1 MPVVGP
7 AVAAG
12 LATSCMSDRAFLDTN
27 VLVYA
32 LDEAEPAKRDIA
44 RRLLGSTDRGEFV
57 LSTQILSEFYVVATR
72 RLAQPVAED
81 VAAAVV
87 DQLSRLPTVAID
99 PALVKNAIELSRSSQ
114 VSYWDG
120 LILAA
125 AAKGGCR
132 RLLTEDLN
140 AGQTIGSV
148 QIENPFLALK

>member
-1 MPVVGP
+1 
-7 AVAAG
+7 
-12 LATSCMSDRAFLDTN
+12 MSDRAFLDTN

-32 LDEAEPAKRDIA
+32 LDEAEPVKQGVA
-44 RRLLGSTDRGEFV
+44 RRLLASTDRDFV

-81 VAAAVV
+81 VAAAAV
-87 DQLSRLPTVAID
+87 DLLGWLPTVTID
-99 PALVKNAIELSRSSQ
+99 HALVRDAIELSRSSQ

-125 AAKGGCR
+125 AAKGGCP

-140 AGQTIGSV
+140 DGQVFGSV
-148 QIENPFLALK
+148 QIENPFAA

>member
-1 MPVVGP
+1 
-7 AVAAG
+7 
-12 LATSCMSDRAFLDTN
+12 MSDRAFLDTN

-32 LDEAEPAKRDIA
+32 LDEAEPAKRDAA
-44 RRLLGSTDRGEFV
+44 RRLLGSPDQEFV

-81 VAAAVV
+81 VAAAAVEE
-87 DQLSRLPTVAID
+87 LSRLPAVTID
-99 PALVKNAIELSRSSQ
+99 PALVKDAIELSRFSQ
-114 VSYWDG
+114 ISHWDG

-140 AGQTIGSV
+140 AGQIVGSV
-148 QIENPFLALK
+148 QIENPFVALG

>member
-1 MPVVGP
+1 
-7 AVAAG
+7 
-12 LATSCMSDRAFLDTN
+12 MSDRAFLDTN

-32 LDEAEPAKRDIA
+32 VDEAEPAKRDAA
-44 RRLLGSTDRGEFV
+44 RQLLGSTDYGEFV

-81 VAAAVV
+81 VAAAAV
-87 DQLSRLPTVAID
+87 DRLGQLPTVMID
-99 PALVKNAIELSRSSQ
+99 LALVNDAIELSRSAQ

-125 AAKGGCR
+125 ATRGGCR

-140 AGQTIGSV
+140 DGQTFGSV
-148 QIENPFLALK
+148 RIENPFLTPKAM

>member
-1 MPVVGP
+1 MPAAGP

-32 LDEAEPAKRDIA
+32 LDEAEPAKRDVA
-44 RRLLGSTDRGEFV
+44 RRLLGSTDEEFV

-81 VAAAVV
+81 VAAAAV
-87 DQLSRLPTVAID
+87 DQLSLLPIVTID
-99 PALVKNAIELSRSSQ
+99 PVLIKDAIELSHSSQ

-140 AGQTIGSV
+140 AGQRIGSV
-148 QIENPFLALK
+148 QIENPFLAVK

>member
-1 MPVVGP
+1 
-7 AVAAG
+7 
-12 LATSCMSDRAFLDTN
+12 MSDRAFLDTN

-44 RRLLGSTDRGEFV
+44 RRVLGSTDREFM

-81 VAAAVV
+81 AAAAAV
-87 DQLSRLPTVAID
+87 DRLSRLPTVAID
-99 PALVKNAIELSRSSQ
+99 PPLVKEAIELSRSSQ

-125 AAKGGCR
+125 AAKGRCQ

-140 AGQTIGSV
+140 AGQIVGSV
-148 QIENPFLALK
+148 QIENPFVALG